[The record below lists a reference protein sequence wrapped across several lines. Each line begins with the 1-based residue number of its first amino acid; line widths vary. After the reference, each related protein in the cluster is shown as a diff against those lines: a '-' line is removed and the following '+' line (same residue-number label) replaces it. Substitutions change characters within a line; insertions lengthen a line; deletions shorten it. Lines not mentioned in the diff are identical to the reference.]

1 MIYLWQCKCGIKQ
14 EVSRP
19 AKDYLVPPDK
29 CECGATDGFNKIIES
44 TSFILQGDGWFRDQY
59 TRTGRP
65 IK

>member
-19 AKDYLVPPDK
+19 AKDYLVPPEK
-29 CECGATDGFNKIIES
+29 CECGATDGFNKIIEA
-44 TSFILQGDGWFRDQY
+44 TKFILNGDGWHNTEY
-59 TRTGRP
+59 TKTRP

>member
-1 MIYLWQCKCGIKQ
+1 MIYLWQCKCGLKQ

-29 CECGATDGFNKIIES
+29 CECGETAAFTEIIEK
-44 TSFILQGDGWFRDQY
+44 TDFILKGDGWFRDQF